1 MTLFLGLP
9 RWAGTR
15 KIKPIWILLKQETVS
30 GSGISWAICKSVP
43 CSRQTTTPAP
53 TTLFFTG
60 QMPFLPPNQHKALT
74 IRTTLST
81 SQIHKRET
89 YSTSRGEMMSDC
101 RRERAKWWISV
112 HSDEQYLRSVSR
124 ISRAARLLS
133 TAPRQSKLNHAEVL
147 RTYSNNSNNLCGN
160 AEKFC
165 WLQQQSSRC
174 VHSSASEVVTL

>member
-1 MTLFLGLP
+1 M
-9 RWAGTR
+9 
-15 KIKPIWILLKQETVS
+15 S

-147 RTYSNNSNNLCGN
+147 RTYSNNSNNFCGN